1 MKKQNKYKS
10 YNLTIMGTL
19 ELIIGPMFSG
29 KTSAVIERYNEL
41 KASNDQIDKSD
52 NLLKHNIL
60 AINYDKDTRYGTN
73 KIISHDGAEIDCLS
87 INELDDIN
95 ISKIT
100 RDSLNIATHIL
111 INEAQFF
118 KNLKSWVIFQID
130 YKKKHVVL
138 CGLDSDFKR
147 EKFGELL
154 DLIPHANIITKLSGK
169 CSGKDGQCKMP
180 SIFTHRLSSEVE
192 QEVIGNSNYV
202 PLCRECYCE
211 INPGELIA
219 Y

>member
-1 MKKQNKYKS
+1 
-10 YNLTIMGTL
+10 MGTL

-29 KTSAVIERYNEL
+29 KTSAVIERYNEI
-41 KASNDQIDKSD
+41 KSSD
-52 NLLKHNIL
+52 NLSINNIL

-73 KIISHDGAEIDCLS
+73 KIISHDGVSIDCLS

-95 ISKIT
+95 TSKNT
-100 RDSLNIATHIL
+100 RGSLNTATHIL

-169 CSGKDGQCKMP
+169 CSGKDGYCTMP
-180 SIFTHRLSSEVE
+180 SIFTHRLSFEIE
-192 QEVIGNSNYV
+192 QEVIGNNNYV
-202 PLCRECYCE
+202 PLCRECYCSV
-211 INPGELIA
+211 NS
-219 Y
+219 